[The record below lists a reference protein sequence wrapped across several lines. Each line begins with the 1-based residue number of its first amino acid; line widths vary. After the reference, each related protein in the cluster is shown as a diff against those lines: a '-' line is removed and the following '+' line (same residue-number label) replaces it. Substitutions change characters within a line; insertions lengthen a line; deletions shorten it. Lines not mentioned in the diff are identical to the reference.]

1 MMQKT
6 TAILEIGS
14 SGIRLLIANINTG
27 TELFE
32 ILENESKPTMLGS
45 DVFLHGMVSLPV
57 INECVETLHAY
68 KELLQS
74 YGLHARQVHVIA
86 SSALRE
92 ASNKDNFVDIV
103 LMRTGFKIKILEDLE
118 ENHYMY
124 FAVMHALSREA
135 ENLTAK
141 NAIVIETGG
150 GSTEILLI
158 KKGQIEAVHS
168 FQLGTI
174 RIASAVQAVDGFPES
189 IHRIIQDQVG
199 SIASKLN
206 AELPLQSIEHVIIM
220 GSDARLLASTE
231 HADFYD
237 TYWKLTTEAFIRS
250 SEKLAE
256 YSEMQ
261 CIQQFDIDACDAVTM
276 RYGLL
281 ILREFIKH
289 THADTVFVPV
299 YSMREGFLLSLV
311 VSEKNKIQNELKKH
325 ILASARSI
333 GKKFHFDE
341 NHANWVRKN
350 MLKLFDSLEFV
361 HHLSK
366 RDRLLAEL
374 AALLHDIGVYIRLG
388 SHHKH
393 SEYIISN
400 SEIFSITNEER
411 IMIACIARYH
421 RKGGPNPAHT
431 NFMYLDKADRIR
443 VLKLSALLRIA
454 DVLDHNHNQ
463 SIQVVSAERKSNTI
477 IIYTDNAY
485 ELSLLKQDIEKKA
498 DIFEYVY
505 GYAVTVV

>member
-1 MMQKT
+1 MIQKT

-32 ILENESKPTMLGS
+32 ILENESKPTTLGA

-74 YGLHARQVHVIA
+74 YDLHAKQVHAIA

-124 FAVMHALSREA
+124 FAVMHALNQEA
-135 ENLTAK
+135 ANLTTK

-158 KKGQIEAVHS
+158 KRGQIEAVHS

-174 RIASAVQAVDGFPES
+174 RIASAVQAADGFPES
-189 IHRIIQDQVG
+189 IQRIIQDQVG
-199 SIASKLN
+199 SIVSKLN
-206 AELPLQSIEHVIIM
+206 AELPFQSINQVIIM

-231 HADFYD
+231 HADYYD
-237 TYWKLTTEAFIRS
+237 TYWKLTREAFITS
-250 SEKLAE
+250 SEKFAQ

-261 CIQQFDIDACDAVTM
+261 CIQQFDIGACDVLTM

-299 YSMREGFLLSLV
+299 YSMREGFLLSLA
-311 VSEKNKIQNELKKH
+311 VSEKNKIQKELKKH
-325 ILASARSI
+325 ILASAWSI

-350 MLKLFDSLEFV
+350 MLTLFDSLKFM

-374 AALLHDIGVYIRLG
+374 AALLHDIGVYIRSG
-388 SHHKH
+388 SHHRH
-393 SEYIISN
+393 SEYVISN

-411 IMIACIARYH
+411 IIIACVARYH
-421 RKGGPNPAHT
+421 RKGGPSPAHT

-463 SIQVVSAERKSNTI
+463 SIKVISAERKSNTI
-477 IIYTDNAY
+477 VIYTDNAY

-505 GYAVTVV
+505 GYSVTVV